1 MGVYVQASGVNGLG
15 ESWWRK
21 AKRYGGYAINPA
33 GAAAKAVAKTV
44 VKRAIADERKNAARA
59 AANAEITEK
68 MRADELRRLPA
79 DKRGGLFFKALGD
92 RLTSKRSPAH
102 IWITTLPFHDTM
114 AGDILAYG
122 KKLSKAERRKLLSIL
137 HDVAAKLDDKKKP
150 RARDEMLLIWRFVE
164 SIWSRI

>member
-1 MGVYVQASGVNGLG
+1 MGVYVEGAATAGVGELGASFWSGFK
-15 ESWWRK
+15 RA
-21 AKRYGGYAINPA
+21 AKFAASPA
-33 GAAAKAVAKTV
+33 GAAAQVAA
-44 VKRAIADERKNAARA
+44 KRLTQDVQKSAALA
-59 AANAEITEK
+59 KKLQIEEI
-68 MRADELRRLPA
+68 RRLPA

>member
-1 MGVYVQASGVNGLG
+1 MGVYISDGVAGLG
-15 ESWWRK
+15 ESFWSK

-33 GAAAKAVAKTV
+33 GSAAKAVATTV
-44 VKRAIADERKNAARA
+44 AKRVIADERKNAARA

-68 MRADELRRLPA
+68 MRDEELRRIPA

-122 KKLSKAERRKLLSIL
+122 KKLSKADRRKLLSIL